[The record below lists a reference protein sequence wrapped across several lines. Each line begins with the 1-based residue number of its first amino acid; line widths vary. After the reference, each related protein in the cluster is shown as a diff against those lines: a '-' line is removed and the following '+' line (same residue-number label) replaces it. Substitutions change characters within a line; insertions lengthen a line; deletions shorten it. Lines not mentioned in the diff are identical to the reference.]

1 MMNNS
6 TLSGTGLEVLQ
17 IVRSSIMLRWMVQRH
32 SDLLAVLMQA
42 AERADRDPANRARL
56 LEAVSLNPE
65 AKDRIH
71 QETCRPDT
79 DGDESAKRE
88 SSLPSGREKDSGV

>member
-1 MMNNS
+1 MMNDS

-42 AERADRDPANRARL
+42 AERADRDFL
-56 LEAVSLNPE
+56 
-65 AKDRIH
+65 
-71 QETCRPDT
+71 QEPMSTF
-79 DGDESAKRE
+79 
-88 SSLPSGREKDSGV
+88 LVVH

>member
-1 MMNNS
+1 MNDS

-17 IVRSSIMLRWMVQRH
+17 IVRSSIMLRWMVERH

-56 LEAVSLNPE
+56 LKAVGLNAE

-71 QETCRPDT
+71 Q
-79 DGDESAKRE
+79 KRAVLTRTATNPQSE
-88 SSLPSGREKDSGV
+88 SSLPSGRVKD

>member
-1 MMNNS
+1 MMNDG

-17 IVRSSIMLRWMVQRH
+17 IVRSSIMLRWMVERH
-32 SDLLAVLMQA
+32 SDLPAVLRPA

-56 LEAVSLNPE
+56 LEAVRLNAE

-79 DGDESAKRE
+79 ERDESAERK
-88 SSLPSGREKDSGV
+88 LVA

>member
-1 MMNNS
+1 MMNDS

-17 IVRSSIMLRWMVQRH
+17 IVRSSIMLRWMVERH
-32 SDLLAVLMQA
+32 SDLLAVLMQT

-56 LEAVSLNPE
+56 LEAVRLNAE

-79 DGDESAKRE
+79 DGDESAKRK
-88 SSLPSGREKDSGV
+88 LVA